1 MSGQGDSHIYK
12 SSAGISKYVHIK
24 SGRFQALYQK
34 LPLSVQK
41 RADKQFK
48 LLKENPNHGS
58 LRFEKLKGYDNY
70 WSASVTWGY
79 RAVAIKDGNIF
90 VWTWIGKHD
99 VYDWLE
105 R

>member
-1 MSGQGDSHIYK
+1 MSGQGDSRIYK
-12 SSAGISKYVHIK
+12 SSAGISEYVHK
-24 SGRFQALYQK
+24 RASRFRSLYQK
-34 LPLSVQK
+34 LPPSVQK

-48 LLKENPNHGS
+48 LLKENPNHRS
-58 LRFEKLKGYDNY
+58 LEFEKLEGYDNY
-70 WSASVTWGY
+70 WSARVNLRY
-79 RAVAIKDGNIF
+79 RAVAIKDGNSF